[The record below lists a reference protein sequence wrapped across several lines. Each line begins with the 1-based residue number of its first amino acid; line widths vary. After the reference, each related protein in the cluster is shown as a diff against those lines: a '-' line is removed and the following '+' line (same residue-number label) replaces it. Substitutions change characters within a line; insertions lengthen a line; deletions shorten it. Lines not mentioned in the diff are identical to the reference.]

1 MSEAAGREPSARV
14 GNGCNRSPAP
24 CGGLAWR
31 QRHAIPARQ
40 GNPREPFD
48 SCEKSCQYCQ
58 FLYSSMRTEQPREAG
73 CPPYGR
79 RVGDGAQDHCLKGCR
94 CAAAWVDSL
103 VADRE
108 TDRHQD

>member
-48 SCEKSCQYCQ
+48 SCEKILSISV
-58 FLYSSMRTEQPREAG
+58 FLNAHR
-73 CPPYGR
+73 
-79 RVGDGAQDHCLKGCR
+79 
-94 CAAAWVDSL
+94 AAARGRLPTLRQARWGWRPRPL
-103 VADRE
+103 PERL
-108 TDRHQD
+108 